1 MGKKRIAWIDIAR
14 GIAIIAV
21 IAGHSLGNYW
31 PNYLGNF
38 LFAFHMPIFFIL
50 SGYLYHE
57 QSQKRLTEKNFFNL
71 LVPYI
76 ATVFIA
82 FILLVFYRIFPNS
95 VIAPSKGPS
104 IKAFIISAIYGAGG
118 EVMIPNTDFKIN
130 AVGAIWFL
138 LAMFIANQIFNVVM
152 KLKIKMYGK
161 VIIILLITLL
171 GIQTAK
177 FFFLPFSIQPALIAQ
192 IFLLS
197 GYLIKKYDVMS
208 KVNYVILIVLIVL
221 WAWDASFNLFDFE
234 GVNAANIYLAVLVG
248 ITTSVAVM
256 KISMY
261 IEIGATNIKLMWIN
275 DTLLF
280 WGSQSLILLCFHL
293 IDLDYVQLWPRV
305 IQVAQGHFN
314 YFIAVLI
321 GIVYRV
327 LFVSIIAM
335 IMPRLPLL
343 RSFYL
348 HRQHPFKELKN
359 L

>member
-38 LFAFHMPIFFIL
+38 LFAFHMPIFFVL

-57 QSQKRLTEKNFFNL
+57 QSQKKLTEKNFFNL

-76 ATVFIA
+76 ATIFIA
-82 FILLVFYRIFPNS
+82 FILLVFYRNFPNS

-118 EVMIPNTDFKIN
+118 EVTIPNTSFKIN
-130 AVGAIWFL
+130 AIGAIWFL

-152 KLKIKMYGK
+152 KSKVKLYAK
-161 VIIILLITLL
+161 VIITLFITLL

-177 FFFLPFSIQPALIAQ
+177 SFFLPFSIQPALIAQ

-208 KVNYVILIVLIVL
+208 KVNYVVLIVLIIL

-248 ITTSVAVM
+248 ITTSIAVM

-261 IEIGATNIKLMWIN
+261 IETWTANIKFKWIN

-293 IDLDYVQLWPRV
+293 IDLDYIQLWPRV
-305 IQVAQGHFN
+305 VQMAQGHFS
-314 YFIAVLI
+314 YFIAVFI

-327 LFVSIIAM
+327 LFVSVIAVV
-335 IMPRLPLL
+335 MPKLPLL

-348 HRQHPFKELKN
+348 HRQYPFRELRN